1 MKRVTGL
8 SLLMVLLPFVL
19 GMGCGTVK
27 SAYRASA
34 GAAKSVTEWVIP
46 GNGKED
52 GLRKR
57 VLVASVMNRA
67 GIKEEEAR
75 RITGSFVEILRKDT
89 GLLVNVLY
97 DVDIPDSDLSS
108 PQYGVVIDPE
118 LVKKADVM
126 GMDMLITTTL
136 DPFDVRT
143 KKSGIWPFRK
153 MKKLVD
159 ISVSMNLI
167 DVTYGTLLLAAT
179 KTERIKTDYDAGEGQ
194 DNRWD
199 VDYRILKKK
208 ALSMLKDCS
217 SEIRDRLDSQNWT
230 GKIMLLQDKTAII
243 SGGKD
248 IGVTEGS
255 IFEVFDKG
263 ELIKSFEDK
272 DYFYLGPKAT
282 EVRANEV
289 MESYAIVAPVN
300 SETLVDG
307 QLVRLK
313 R

>member
-8 SLLMVLLPFVL
+8 SLLMVLFPFVL

-34 GAAKSVTEWVIP
+34 GAAKSVTELVIP
-46 GNGKED
+46 GKGD
-52 GLRKR
+52 SLRKR
-57 VLVASVMNRA
+57 ILVASVIDRA

-75 RITGSFVEILRKDT
+75 RITGNFIELLRGDED
-89 GLLVNVLY
+89 LMVNLLY
-97 DVDIPDSDLSS
+97 DTSDSGHLS
-108 PQYGVVIDPE
+108 PQYSIIIDPK
-118 LVKKADVM
+118 LVKKAEEM
-126 GMDMLITTTL
+126 GMDMLIMVTL

-153 MKKLVD
+153 MKKLID
-159 ISVSMNLI
+159 ISISINLLDI
-167 DVTYGTLLLAAT
+167 TYGTLLLADT
-179 KTERIKTDYDAGEGQ
+179 KTKRIKTDYVPAEGQ

-199 VDYRILKKK
+199 ADYEVLDEE
-208 ALSMLKDCS
+208 LSSIMGDYAF
-217 SEIRDRLDSQNWT
+217 EISDRLGSQPWT
-230 GKIMLLQDKTAII
+230 GKIVLLEDETATI

-248 IGVTEGS
+248 IGVTEGD
-255 IFEVFDKG
+255 IFEIFDKG
-263 ELIKSFEDK
+263 EPIRSLEDK
-272 DYFYLGPKAT
+272 DYFYLGPKMA
-282 EVRANEV
+282 EVRADEV
-289 MESYAIVAPVN
+289 MESYTIVAPVN